1 MAAADAKH
9 KKPSLLDIADY
20 NGNTPLHWAAAHR
33 NVSMVGMSVLTA
45 ALSSRLAG
53 SLWRMARQVLFQRD
67 LTPCLCNSILFF
79 VFIRLLLHGA
89 SVTARNKA
97 GQTPYDLVQWDERE
111 DDDADSNGDSS
122 KLVNGG
128 PSKGKATAAKDAIY
142 SSLTHTYERM
152 WGTPDG
158 LRVEQCSYAGESDAA
173 AIRRLIFQRQLFQAV
188 EAGDDGDEPAVSRL
202 VAEWKRER
210 DEGHKRMWPLVYR
223 ADVDDE
229 SPIQSA
235 VFMANQ
241 EAGNRL
247 LALLLQLPHALH
259 VQSQRELWAALPLAV
274 DSSNIAAVDQLLNGQ
289 SDSPIAHDRA
299 LNERRESCP
308 CAH

>member
-1 MAAADAKH
+1 M
-9 KKPSLLDIADY
+9 
-20 NGNTPLHWAAAHR
+20 
-33 NVSMVGMSVLTA
+33 
-45 ALSSRLAG
+45 
-53 SLWRMARQVLFQRD
+53 
-67 LTPCLCNSILFF
+67 
-79 VFIRLLLHGA
+79 
-89 SVTARNKA
+89 
-97 GQTPYDLVQWDERE
+97 PYDLVRWDERE

-122 KLVNGG
+122 MLANGG
-128 PSKGKATAAKDAIY
+128 PTKGKAAAAKDAIY

-173 AIRRLIFQRQLFQAV
+173 AIRRLLFQRQLFQAV
-188 EAGDDGDEPAVSRL
+188 EAGDDGDEPAVRRL
-202 VAEWKRER
+202 VAEWKHER

-241 EAGNRL
+241 EAGHSL
-247 LALLLQLPHALH
+247 LALLLQLPHAFH

-274 DSSNIAAVDQLLNGQ
+274 DSSNMAAVDQLLNGQ
-289 SDSPIAHDRA
+289 
-299 LNERRESCP
+299 
-308 CAH
+308 